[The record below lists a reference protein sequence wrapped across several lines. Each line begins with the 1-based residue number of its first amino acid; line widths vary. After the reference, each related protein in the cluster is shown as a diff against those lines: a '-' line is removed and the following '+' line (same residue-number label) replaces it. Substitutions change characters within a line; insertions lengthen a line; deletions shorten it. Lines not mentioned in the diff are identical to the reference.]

1 MKDKAEKIDCPKCL
15 EGYMVKIEGLQQC
28 NNRCG
33 NTLLPA
39 AYEANRQ
46 KFLAAKKK
54 RATKNKKPKSQ
65 FCSKCASIHMPS
77 TNCILDPL
85 LFLFQADRDGT
96 IIFNLRDLYTT
107 LGFLQQTLRTIELDP
122 KNVAVQIEIHDFH
135 DDEDG
140 YYLESYPKFNKLD
153 TEEFVTEE
161 DQQEA

>member
-28 NNRCG
+28 NQRCG

-46 KFLAAKKK
+46 KFLANKKK

-65 FCSKCASIHMPS
+65 FCSKCATIHMPS
-77 TNCILDPL
+77 TECILDPL
-85 LFLFQADRDGT
+85 LFLFQADRDGSIT
-96 IIFNLRDLYTT
+96 FNLQDLCTT
-107 LGFLQQTLRTIELDP
+107 LGFLQHTLSAIEVDP
-122 KNVAVQIEIHDFH
+122 KYVAVQIDLHHFH

-140 YYLESYPKFNKLD
+140 YYCESYPKFNRLD
-153 TEEFVTEE
+153 TEEFVTKEE
-161 DQQEA
+161 Q